1 MRFSSTK
8 EADGARHPILAKEQF
23 GFDRR
28 VGVFDIHRQSE
39 RDEGGARH
47 LQADHLAA
55 FHRLLNAAI
64 AQWNEIGGVFG
75 PLFVD
80 GYAVGNE
87 GDIELRPVVT
97 LWTRRARYAT
107 QPGLLF

>member
-1 MRFSSTK
+1 MKSTLRVSSWMRSSSTK
-8 EADGARHPILAKEQF
+8 EANGAGHPILAKEQF

-28 VGVFDIHRQSE
+28 VGVFDTHRQSE

-64 AQWNEIGGVFG
+64 AQWNEIGGVFT
-75 PLFVD
+75 PLLGD
-80 GYAVGNE
+80 GHAVGND
-87 GDIELRPVVT
+87 GLVDLRPVV
-97 LWTRRARYAT
+97 A
-107 QPGLLF
+107 